1 MIDGNLLRE
10 KITSIYPEI
19 GVCGIDIDVAFN
31 KKKDVW
37 IVDLKKDEKLLR
49 THLEIRDAEKCMEGG
64 KSCSLGSR
72 VTQLTRNTKK
82 P

>member
-31 KKKDVW
+31 KKKEVW
-37 IVDLKKDEKLLR
+37 VVDLKKDDKLLR

-64 KSCSLGSR
+64 KSCSLRSR
-72 VTQLTRNTKK
+72 IAQLARNTKK
-82 P
+82 L

>member
-19 GVCGIDIDVAFN
+19 GVCGIDVDVAFN

-37 IVDLKKDEKLLR
+37 VIDLKKDEKLLR
-49 THLEIRDAEKCMEGG
+49 THLEIRDAERCMEGG

-72 VTQLTRNTKK
+72 VTQLTRNAKK
-82 P
+82 L